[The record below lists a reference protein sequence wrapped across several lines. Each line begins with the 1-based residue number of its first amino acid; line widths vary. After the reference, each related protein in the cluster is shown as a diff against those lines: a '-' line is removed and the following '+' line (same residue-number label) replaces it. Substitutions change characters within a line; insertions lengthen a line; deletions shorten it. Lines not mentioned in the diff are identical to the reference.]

1 MTTPGTA
8 LPVPPSREKFHYAWV
23 AAAVTFLTLLTA
35 AGARAVSG
43 VILLPVGNEFQWS
56 RAAVSSIISVNIFL
70 YGMMGPFAAALYQRF
85 GLRATMAVAMV
96 LVAIGYGLL
105 GFARHYWEFVFLW
118 GMVVGGGAGLAA
130 TVLAAT
136 VSSRWFTV
144 KRGLVMGA
152 LTASTA
158 TGQLVFL
165 PQLAAVATHLGW
177 RAAPHLMAW
186 TCAALVP
193 VIIVLMRNYPQ
204 DMGRRPYGEPGA
216 PDPSEATQPRQN
228 PITLAFRTLAQ
239 AVRVRDFWILS
250 GSFFICGAST
260 NGLIG
265 THLISAAFDCGIPET
280 KSAGLLAA
288 MGIFDLVGTTLSGWL
303 SDRFDS
309 RYLLFNYYLWRG
321 LALLFLPHALIGTS
335 TELGIFVV
343 FYGLDWIAT
352 VPPTVRLCRNAFG
365 PERAGIVFGWVAAV
379 HQLGAAFAAFTAGGV
394 RTWTGS
400 YNVAFWGAGLLC
412 AAAAFGVLT
421 IRKEV
426 RPSAAIPGM
435 APA

>member
-1 MTTPGTA
+1 M
-8 LPVPPSREKFHYAWV
+8 
-23 AAAVTFLTLLTA
+23 TFLTLLAA

-56 RAAVSSIISVNIFL
+56 RAGVSSIVSINIFL

-85 GLRATMAVAMV
+85 GLRATMVAAM
-96 LVAIGYGLL
+96 LLIAAGYGLI
-105 GFARHYWEFVFLW
+105 GYAQHYWQFVLLW
-118 GMVVGGGAGLAA
+118 GLVVGGGAGLAA
-130 TVLAAT
+130 TVLPAT
-136 VSSRWFTV
+136 VSARWFTT

-158 TGQLVFL
+158 TGQLIFL
-165 PQLAAVATHLGW
+165 PQLAAAATHAGW
-177 RAAPHLMAW
+177 RAAPQIIAW
-186 TCAALVP
+186 TCLALTP
-193 VIIVLMRNYPQ
+193 IIFFFMRDWPH
-204 DMGRRPYGEPGA
+204 DVGRRPYGEVGS
-216 PDPSEATQPRQN
+216 PDRNPLLHPQQN
-228 PITLAFRTLAQ
+228 PIALAFTTLAN
-239 AVRVRDFWILS
+239 AVRVREFWILA

-280 KSAGLLAA
+280 KSAMLLAA

-321 LALLFLPHALIGTS
+321 LALIFLPHALIGS
-335 TELGIFVV
+335 NTELGIFVV

-352 VPPTVRLCRNAFG
+352 VPPTVRLCRNVFG
-365 PERAGIVFGWVAAV
+365 AEHASIVFGWVAAV

-394 RTWTGS
+394 RTWAGS
-400 YNVAFWGAGLLC
+400 YNAAFWGAGLLC
-412 AAAAFGVLT
+412 GAAALGVLT
-421 IRKEV
+421 IRQNDSSQSL
-426 RPSAAIPGM
+426 RPSVVGA
-435 APA
+435 